1 MEKNNFNSKEYWEE
15 RYSQGGNS
23 GTGSYNQ
30 AATIKAN
37 YINSVI
43 DKYSIKTINDLGHG
57 DGNQISL
64 LKGDFQYFGYDVSS
78 TARKRCTYKFEND
91 RRYTFLDSIGK
102 MQKADLAM
110 SIDVIY
116 HLTEWDVY
124 ETHIDRLFKLGNYVL
139 IYGMN
144 MEKKGHDHVVA
155 RPFDELIQR
164 KYDHFSLI
172 DISNGSHEDVK
183 FYLYSRM

>member
-1 MEKNNFNSKEYWEE
+1 MGEFNSKQYWER
-15 RYSQGGNS
+15 RYSQGGDS

-30 AATIKAN
+30 AATIKAD

-43 DKYSIKTINDLGHG
+43 EKYSIKTINDLGHG

-64 LKGDFQYFGYDVSS
+64 LKGDFKYFGYDVSS
-78 TARKRCTYKFEND
+78 SVRNRCIHKFKDD
-91 RRYTFLDSIGK
+91 RRYTFLDSLDT
-102 MQKADLAM
+102 MSKADLAM
-110 SIDVIY
+110 SIDVLY

-124 ETHIDRLFKLGNYVL
+124 EQYLKRLFSLGDYVL

-144 MEKKGHDHVVA
+144 KEIEGDRHVVA

-164 KYDHFSLI
+164 VYDNFTLI
-172 DISNGSHEDVK
+172 DTAKGSHPDVE
-183 FYLYSRM
+183 FYLYSTL